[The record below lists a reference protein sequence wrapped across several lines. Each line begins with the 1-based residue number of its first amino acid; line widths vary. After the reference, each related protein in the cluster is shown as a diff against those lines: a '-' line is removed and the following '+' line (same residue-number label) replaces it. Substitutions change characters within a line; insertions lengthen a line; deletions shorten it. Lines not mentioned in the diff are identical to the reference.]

1 MTEPNADGD
10 PIAQVGISAQA
21 LTMRRNGSI
30 LRNTFLS
37 IRAVGELARLLASLK
52 RQCQL
57 NIYLSKTARSD
68 KNWSLDALI

>member
-1 MTEPNADGD
+1 
-10 PIAQVGISAQA
+10 
-21 LTMRRNGSI
+21 
-30 LRNTFLS
+30 
-37 IRAVGELARLLASLK
+37 LLASLK